1 MPVDVQPYRTRRFT
15 DWSPLAALGALVI
28 LAIAAIASPFF
39 SRRLLDTTVIVSPEE
54 TVRLEAVQPRGG
66 LGALRIDARARLPR
80 NSWLT
85 FEVQIFDSQNN
96 LLASGI
102 KQAWRESGI
111 WREDGESG
119 TWSEQDLKG
128 RFDIRRAT
136 IDQPITL
143 AITVL
148 DQGQTGGQ
156 ALAQPVSFDVTVRDG
171 VIDGRYLWV
180 GFFGVLIITL
190 ITSLAV
196 GKSGRKVISERVNDS
211 DVAGRA
217 TLGGAN
223 KLVRV
228 SIDVISDETSPREL
242 QADLVIKDG
251 YGEQLYRRQLP
262 ISLKFR
268 RDDGKIDS
276 AKGQASLDLILEPRG
291 SYGVWVEVMPDGPVD
306 YTHLTVREG
315 VRTLQPT
322 EIIRL
327 RT

>member
-15 DWSPLAALGALVI
+15 DWSPLAALGALGI
-28 LAIAAIASPFF
+28 LAIAVVVSPFL
-39 SRRLLDTTVIVSPEE
+39 SRRLLNTTVQVSPEE
-54 TVRLEAVQPRGG
+54 TTRLEAVQPRGG
-66 LGALRIDARARLPR
+66 LGALRIDTRARLPK
-80 NSWLT
+80 NTWLT
-85 FEVQIFDSQNN
+85 FEVQVFDSQNN

-128 RFDIRRAT
+128 RFDIRRAS

-148 DQGQTGGQ
+148 EQGRTGGQ
-156 ALAQPVSFDVTVRDG
+156 PLAQPVSFEVTVRDG
-171 VIDGRYLWV
+171 VIDSRFLWV
-180 GFFGVLIITL
+180 GFFGVLVIAL

-196 GKSGRKVISERVNDS
+196 GKSGRKVVSERANDS

-217 TLGGAN
+217 TLGGAD

-228 SIDVISDETSPREL
+228 NIDVISDETSPREL
-242 QADLVIKDG
+242 QAHLIIKDG
-251 YGEQLYRRQLP
+251 YGEQIYSRRLSVP
-262 ISLKFR
+262 LTFR
-268 RDDGKIDS
+268 REDGKIDS
-276 AKGQASLDLILEPRG
+276 AKGHVSLDLVLEPRG
-291 SYGVWVEVMPDGPVD
+291 SYGFSVEVMPDGPVD
-306 YTHLTVREG
+306 YTYLAVKEG